1 MKFLELSLNHKELL
15 RFSVPKLGAALPM
28 DSTEQE
34 QQRLA
39 GWGRGAADGT
49 GLGCRAASL
58 LSHPLQLS
66 VTPAAGKL
74 AAGAAQVQAV
84 NPGLRALW
92 ECGNRGGR

>member
-1 MKFLELSLNHKELL
+1 MKFLEMSLNHKELL

-28 DSTEQE
+28 DSTKEQ
-34 QQRLA
+34 RA
-39 GWGRGAADGT
+39 GAEGLLVAQ

-66 VTPAAGKL
+66 VTPAGGKL

-84 NPGLRALW
+84 KPRLRAPW

>member
-49 GLGCRAASL
+49 GTGLQSCFSAQSPSAALSDSSSREAGSWSSSGSGCKPRA
-58 LSHPLQLS
+58 QGT
-66 VTPAAGKL
+66 VG
-74 AAGAAQVQAV
+74 V
-84 NPGLRALW
+84 W
-92 ECGNRGGR
+92 E